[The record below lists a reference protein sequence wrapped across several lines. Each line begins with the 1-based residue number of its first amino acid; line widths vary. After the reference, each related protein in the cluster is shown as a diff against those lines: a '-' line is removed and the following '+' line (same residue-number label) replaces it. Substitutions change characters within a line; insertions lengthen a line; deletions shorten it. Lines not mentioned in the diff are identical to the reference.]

1 MKSCSLMRVAL
12 VAGVGL
18 GLFLIPA
25 IRAQN
30 TDNARVVRLS
40 LAEGRVLV
48 SHTGSNVWEET
59 PANLP
64 LQEGDTLA
72 TQDGRAEIEFENGA
86 IGYLAENSVLQFTRL
101 DLSGGGRAT
110 DLTLT
115 QGAGTFDASL
125 TSQDTFRVQALTF
138 NVTIPERA
146 EFRLDG
152 FLDGAAVQVYL
163 GEVSVSTTK
172 GSTKLEEGQSV
183 AVHEKDFQDMSI
195 GSLPTAEDA
204 FDEWVTEQGEMIR
217 AGNKNTLSYIDSP
230 NVYGLSDL
238 SRYGTWVNVAGFGFS
253 WRPFSVGFTWTPYFN
268 GKWILNSSLGWIWV
282 SSEPWGWT
290 PYHFGS
296 WLLSPNLGW
305 VWVPGGPIG
314 LRQWEPSRVN
324 WVSAGDHVG
333 WVAMSPN
340 DRAGAP
346 ANAAHGIITKSGRS
360 PGNGIESNEIITGKD
375 LRTLTTLKQ
384 PPPEFASR
392 PAPGTPRSGVQ
403 SSSRLAPRIA
413 NENESL
419 VHDHEAHTFINR
431 DARNGNQPSAGNR
444 APVAPAV
451 LMPRSNAQTEVPRV
465 TPQPASA
472 DSRTNRVRLPSPYLT
487 PPAPRGN
494 LPANGAFPP
503 RPHVIAPLNS
513 QPHPVGP
520 PPMARPPGAPGQ
532 GMPGAFHAPSPP
544 PAIPRPVTPQP
555 APAQPAAT
563 HSAPAQAGTA
573 ARPATQ
579 TPPSATPADRR

>member
-1 MKSCSLMRVAL
+1 MKSCSLKQVVL
-12 VAGVGL
+12 FAGIGL
-18 GLFLIPA
+18 ALFLVPA
-25 IRAQN
+25 ARAQN

-40 LAEGRVLV
+40 LAEGQVLV
-48 SHTGSNVWEET
+48 SHAGSNVWEEA

-86 IGYLAENSVLQFTRL
+86 TGYLAENSVLQFTRL
-101 DLSGGGRAT
+101 GLSGGGRVT

-138 NVTIPERA
+138 NVAIPERA

-172 GSTKLEEGQSV
+172 GSTNLEEGQSV

-217 AGNKNTLSYIDSP
+217 AGNKNTLNYIQSP

-238 SRYGTWVNVAGFGFS
+238 SRYGTWVNIAGFGFS

-268 GKWILNSSLGWIWV
+268 GKWILNPLLGWVWV
-282 SSEPWGWT
+282 SSEPWGWM

-305 VWVPGGPIG
+305 VWVPGGPTG

-324 WVSAGDHVG
+324 WVSDGVHVG

-346 ANAAHGIITKSGRS
+346 ANAAQGIITKSGQS

-375 LRTLTTLKQ
+375 LRTLTALKQ

-392 PAPGTPRSGVQ
+392 PAPGTPHSGVQ
-403 SSSRLAPRIA
+403 STSRLAPRIP
-413 NENESL
+413 NENESI
-419 VHDHEAHTFINR
+419 VYDHTTHTYINR
-431 DARNGNQPSAGNR
+431 DGSNGNQPIMGKSV
-444 APVAPAV
+444 PVAPAV

-465 TPQPASA
+465 TPQPPSA
-472 DSRTNRVRLPSPYLT
+472 DPRTKRVLLPSQFPT
-487 PPAPRGN
+487 PPALRGN
-494 LPANGAFPP
+494 APANGTFPP
-503 RPHVIAPLNS
+503 RPPVIAPLNS
-513 QPHPVGP
+513 QPHPVGA

-532 GMPGAFHAPSPP
+532 GMPGAIRAPSPP
-544 PAIPRPVTPQP
+544 PAIARPVTSTP
-555 APAQPAAT
+555 APPAQHA
-563 HSAPAQAGTA
+563 APAQAGSA
-573 ARPATQ
+573 ARPGTQ
-579 TPPSATPADRR
+579 TPASATPPAPADHH